1 MASLRN
7 LAVGAH
13 RLIGRTDIA
22 EATRWAGRNMT
33 RPFQILNLVRQRHF
47 VILVLYCHKAMGGHR
62 R

>member
-13 RLIGRTDIA
+13 RLIGHTDIA

-33 RPFQILNLVRQRHF
+33 RPFQILNLDQES
-47 VILVLYCHKAMGGHR
+47 
-62 R
+62 